1 MVPTQWI
8 EIDKSEHLRRPGG
21 PQLTPQYK
29 SRLVV
34 RGDMEEAL
42 GIGTDSPTCELE
54 GLRLIISFAAGTKR
68 KLKCADITSAYFQGQ
83 ELDRLMLLRPPT
95 DGARRRTGRRWIDRP
110 HACVW
115 HQRCGTRT
123 LEEDPQRLQDAW
135 IAGESDHAGTLQHY
149 RR

>member
-1 MVPTQWI
+1 MVPTQWVD
-8 EIDKSEHLRRPGG
+8 IDKNEHLRRPGG
-21 PQLTPQYK
+21 PQVAPQYK
-29 SRLVV
+29 SRMVV

-42 GIGTDSPTCELE
+42 GIRTDSPTCELE

-83 ELDRLMLLRPPT
+83 ELDRPMFLRLAT
-95 DGARRRTGRRWIDRP
+95 DGLDGVPDGGGLIARMS
-110 HACVW
+110 VY
-115 HQRCGTRT
+115 GTRDAGART
-123 LEEDPQRLQDAW
+123 LEEDPQRLQGAW